1 MSARAS
7 AKAAPDRTGTSDVA
21 DGGAR
26 GDPCEHLGHLS
37 PREGFY
43 SFPDSG
49 SLIAALSCHAIA
61 LEFACAVDEKDYV
74 AFASRGASR
83 RVGALIGAIVY

>member
-26 GDPCEHLGHLS
+26 GDPASTSATYRLAKW
-37 PREGFY
+37 FY
-43 SFPDSG
+43 SFPDSR
-49 SLIAALSCHAIA
+49 SLITALSCHAFA
-61 LEFACAVDEKDYV
+61 LEFASAVDEKGYV

-83 RVGALIGAIVY
+83 RVGALVGAIVH